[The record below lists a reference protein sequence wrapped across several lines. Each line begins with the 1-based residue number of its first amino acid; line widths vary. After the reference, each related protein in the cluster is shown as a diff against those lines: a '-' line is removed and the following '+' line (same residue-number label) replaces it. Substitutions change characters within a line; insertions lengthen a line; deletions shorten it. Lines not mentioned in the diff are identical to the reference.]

1 MTICTNF
8 SRKGMMIDLVFRS
21 SVIIQTIVK
30 VYLFELVSVG
40 QRAST
45 DVDLMLAVLF
55 YPEHEGLTSV
65 LKNTTDLFRKVS
77 IGIKS
82 SL

>member
-1 MTICTNF
+1 MKICTHF

-30 VYLFELVSVG
+30 VNLFELVSVG

-55 YPEHEGLTSV
+55 DPEHEGLTSV

-77 IGIKS
+77 NGIKS
-82 SL
+82 